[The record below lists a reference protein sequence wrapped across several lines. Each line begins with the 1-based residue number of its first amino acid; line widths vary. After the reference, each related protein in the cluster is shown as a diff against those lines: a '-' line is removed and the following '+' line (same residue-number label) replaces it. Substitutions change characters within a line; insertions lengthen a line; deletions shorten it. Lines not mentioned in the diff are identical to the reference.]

1 MTTDDETSTKYR
13 SELERLE
20 RLNIDQAAE
29 YLGMRK
35 GLLYSLRG
43 AGTGPA
49 SYKLGNRVMYDRR
62 DLDLYVARCK
72 AATLVGS

>member
-1 MTTDDETSTKYR
+1 MATDTTLTMYR
-13 SELERLE
+13 TELERLE
-20 RLNIDQAAE
+20 RLTIEQAAE
-29 YLGMRK
+29 YLGMKK
-35 GLLYSLRG
+35 GLLYNHRS

-62 DLDLYVARCK
+62 DLDLYIARCK